1 MRRERW
7 GAAVAPDPQC
17 LHRSRRRE
25 GFGKE
30 GPAKHS
36 ERRDTASEFTPVG
49 GTGPSGRARRLAGW
63 RGVGRGS
70 GAALRLVRL
79 VWVDS

>member
-30 GPAKHS
+30 GPAKHG
-36 ERRDTASEFTPVG
+36 ERRDTASEFSPWE
-49 GTGPSGRARRLAGW
+49 ALAGA
-63 RGVGRGS
+63 GGCIGGRGGGEWAK
-70 GAALRLVRL
+70 GAGRLCG
-79 VWVDS
+79 